1 MIPLTV
7 PEVRRLVL
15 AMAGSVE
22 ERDFRLGWS
31 VWRRAHQAVAARC
44 KKASRA
50 ARATLR
56 REGSSEDHAE
66 PKVITLTP
74 EEARLT
80 DAEWERVH
88 PLLPPQRGRVGRPP
102 NAIIARCSAA
112 SCGSSGPAAR
122 GERCL
127 RSTETGRLPTTGG
140 GHGRS
145 AACGN
150 VSSERWETKSCPD
163 RRPKTLTDAV
173 GTIQAVEKRAS

>member
-1 MIPLTV
+1 
-7 PEVRRLVL
+7 
-15 AMAGSVE
+15 MAGSVE

-31 VWRRAHQAVAARC
+31 VWRRGRTRQLPPAAKRQAELRERPSGE
-44 KKASRA
+44 KDRLRITPNRRSSR
-50 ARATLR
+50 L
-56 REGSSEDHAE
+56 
-66 PKVITLTP
+66 PLTP

-127 RSTETGRLPTTGG
+127 RSTET
-140 GHGRS
+140 
-145 AACGN
+145 
-150 VSSERWETKSCPD
+150 
-163 RRPKTLTDAV
+163 
-173 GTIQAVEKRAS
+173 